1 MRARLTLAQLG
12 QALGV
17 TKQAVSKLAKQ
28 GMPVTSVEAARTWR
42 AQHLDA
48 GRTKDARM
56 AIDAPA
62 PPPAPPDAEQDDAPA
77 PSDTAEYREHR
88 ARRERIRAEREQ
100 VELDRLRGSLV
111 DVGEVARLRFTE
123 SRALRDAL
131 GNVGAR
137 IKDACAA
144 ETDPLRVEDLING
157 EISAVLTTYCDDM
170 LRRGVMQD
178 SDDDDDDADEADRQ
192 GAQGVG

>member
-1 MRARLTLAQLG
+1 MHARLTFAQLG

-17 TKQAVSKLAKQ
+17 TKQAISKLAKQ
-28 GMPVTSVEAARTWR
+28 GMPVTSVEAARAWR
-42 AQHLDA
+42 VQHLDA

-56 AIDAPA
+56 AIDP
-62 PPPAPPDAEQDDAPA
+62 PVPPAPRDAEQDDAPA

-123 SRALRDAL
+123 SRQLRDAL

-178 SDDDDDDADEADRQ
+178 SDDDDEDAGEADRQ